1 MGLLTRSNGMKLIGY
16 WGKGFFIGSI
26 RLSSDNKLKLNDAL
40 TAKELDSTS
49 QYQEVRKIVSFN

>member
-1 MGLLTRSNGMKLIGY
+1 MKLIGY